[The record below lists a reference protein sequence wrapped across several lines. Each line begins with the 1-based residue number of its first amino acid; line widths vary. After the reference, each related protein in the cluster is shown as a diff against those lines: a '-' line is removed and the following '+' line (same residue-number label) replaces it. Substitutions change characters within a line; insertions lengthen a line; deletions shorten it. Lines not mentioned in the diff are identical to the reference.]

1 MEWFFDGI
9 GTAIITGIVGLFVG
23 GCTGY
28 KIGVQTTI
36 RQKQKGRSNSVQIQT
51 GQNITNNGV
60 K

>member
-9 GTAIITGIVGLFVG
+9 GTAIITGIAGLFVG
-23 GCTGY
+23 GCAGY
-28 KIGVQTTI
+28 KIGVRTTI
-36 RQKQKGRSNSVQIQT
+36 KQKQKGRSNSVQIQT